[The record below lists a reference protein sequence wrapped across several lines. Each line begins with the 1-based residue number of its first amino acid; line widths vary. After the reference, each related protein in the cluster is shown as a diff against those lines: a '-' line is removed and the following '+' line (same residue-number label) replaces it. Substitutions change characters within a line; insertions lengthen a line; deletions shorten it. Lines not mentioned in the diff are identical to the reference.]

1 MRIKVEGIT
10 KTIGGKTVL
19 NDVSFSCHDG
29 EFFSILGEAGSG
41 KTTLLRIIAGLEKPD
56 KGKVFFNEQDIAVL
70 PAHQRFA
77 VMVFENR
84 ALFPHLNVVEN
95 VAYGL
100 REQKIPE
107 KEIREKVLD
116 ILKTLTIDEVMFREI
131 SELTLDQ
138 QQRVAIARALVVK
151 ARVVMFDE
159 PFANMDTQLR
169 KDLQKEIRAI
179 QKQTKRTFIFVT
191 PDQEEAL
198 MLSDKLMILNQGE
211 VCELG
216 SPIQVYEFPKTR
228 YGASFLGHA
237 NVLSAQRLDKQ
248 LIKTDHGLLLQHDEG
263 LQGKYFEVVIR
274 PEHIAPAQKTTT
286 GNVFKAKV
294 VERFFKGNTFEYVL
308 DIEGAQLKMY
318 APEDLGT
325 EALVV
330 IKKYSL
336 FKKT

>member
-1 MRIKVEGIT
+1 LRIKVEGIT
-10 KTIGGKTVL
+10 KSYKGKTAL
-19 NDVSFSCHDG
+19 NNVNFSCNDG
-29 EFFSILGEAGSG
+29 EFFSVLGEAGSG
-41 KTTLLRIIAGLEKPD
+41 KSTLLRIIAGLEKPD
-56 KGKVFFNEQDIAVL
+56 QGKIYFNEQDIEVL

-77 VMVFENR
+77 VMVFQNR
-84 ALFPHLNVVEN
+84 ALFPHLNVFDN

-100 REQKIPE
+100 REQKMAE
-107 KEIREKVLD
+107 AEIRHKVLD
-116 ILKTLTIDEVMFREI
+116 MLKILHIDDVMFHECH
-131 SELTLDQ
+131 ELTLDE

-169 KDLQKEIRAI
+169 KNLQKELRTI
-179 QKQTKRTFIFVT
+179 QKETKRTFIFVT

-198 MLSDKLMILNQGE
+198 MLSDKLMILEKGE

-228 YGASFLGHA
+228 YGASFLGYA
-237 NVLSAQRLDKQ
+237 NVLDAERLDKQ
-248 LIKTDHGLLLQHDEG
+248 LLKTKGGLLFQHDED
-263 LQGKYFEVVIR
+263 LQGKYFDLVVR
-274 PEHIAPAQKTTT
+274 PEHITPAQKNTS

-294 VERFFKGNTFEYVL
+294 AERYFKGSTFEYLL
-308 DIEGAQLKMY
+308 DIEGTQVKMF
-318 APEDLGT
+318 APEDLGS

-330 IKKYSL
+330 FKKYTL

>member
-10 KTIGGKTVL
+10 KSYAGKTVL
-19 NDVSFSCHDG
+19 NNVSFSCNDG
-29 EFFSILGEAGSG
+29 EFFSVLGAAGSG

-56 KGKVFFNEQDIAVL
+56 KGKIYFNEQDIDVL

-77 VMVFENR
+77 VMVFQNR
-84 ALFPHLNVVEN
+84 ALFPHLNVFEN

-100 REQKIPE
+100 REQKTPE
-107 KEIREKVLD
+107 AEIRSKVLD
-116 ILKTLTIDEVMFREI
+116 TLKTLNVDQTMFKDI
-131 SELTLDQ
+131 SELTLDE

-159 PFANMDTQLR
+159 PFTNLDTQLR
-169 KDLQKEIRAI
+169 KELQKEIRVI

-198 MLSDKLMILNQGE
+198 MLSDKLMILHQGE

-216 SPIQVYEFPKTR
+216 SPIQVYEFPKTL
-228 YGASFLGHA
+228 YGASYLGFA
-237 NVLSAQRLDKQ
+237 NVLDAQRLDKM
-248 LIKTDHGLLLQHDEG
+248 LLKTSGGLLVQHDEE
-263 LQGKYFEVVIR
+263 LHGKFFEMVIR
-274 PEHIAPAQKTTT
+274 PEHIKPAQANTT
-286 GNVFKAKV
+286 GNVFKSRV
-294 VERFFKGNTFEYVL
+294 IERFFKGNTFEYVI
-308 DIEGAQLKMY
+308 DIEGTQLKMF
-318 APEDLGT
+318 APEDLGY

-330 IKKYSL
+330 VKKYTL